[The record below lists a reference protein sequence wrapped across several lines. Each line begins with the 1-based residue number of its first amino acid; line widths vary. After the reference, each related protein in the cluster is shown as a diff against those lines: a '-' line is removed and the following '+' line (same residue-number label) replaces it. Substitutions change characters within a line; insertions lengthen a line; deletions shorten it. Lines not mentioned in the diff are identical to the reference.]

1 MMVIINYIKKYLN
14 VFLIMFFFV
23 VISFFLNL
31 FLKFELSF
39 FCYITNIIVGFS
51 SLLLCSRFKTVTNDN
66 LKVLNQY
73 LIFSSLKTLLLLF
86 YIVIYLIFI
95 KINIIFFVSYVF
107 LNYIVFVI
115 FEIRLIIKDLH
126 HNI

>member
-1 MMVIINYIKKYLN
+1 MMVIINYIKKYIN
-14 VFLIMFFFV
+14 VFLLMFFFV
-23 VISFFLNL
+23 IISFFLNL

-115 FEIRLIIKDLH
+115 FEIRLIIKDLN